1 MRLHLEY
8 INKIKAADIQLNGL
22 TVIAGENDMGK
33 STVGKVLFS
42 IVKALSNAL
51 NYDEEQKNNAVN
63 KNVTSVYRRL
73 NGLAVRK
80 NNEIEISRDLFPR
93 SSMEFYRNLLDADNQ
108 RLFIANR
115 RNYIDSLDIAPRQKA
130 LLNQDLDNIE
140 ICITK
145 DSNPAAVLGQEMQ
158 SFIEAEFLNHICT
171 TDCNR
176 ESKLE
181 FFSDLEDKVVE
192 ATLLNDIV
200 KSVKC
205 YNSIDR
211 GWKDATYVESPLYIH
226 LIDVLATSLTFRE
239 VEQKQRFLRPM
250 VPLHIKDL
258 AQKIDSIK
266 FVNLNQPSLFE
277 NDALFNM
284 DKLTGGH
291 FVYDSKTRGVY
302 WKKDGVLYSPVN
314 VASGIKAFGLV
325 QILLET
331 HTIDEN
337 KLLLWDEPENH
348 LHPQWQI
355 AFAQLLVELAK
366 AGIPIVVSSHSPYF
380 IQGIR
385 FFAAQ
390 VSMKKYVN
398 YYLAEEVD
406 TNWVE
411 FQNVSDDLNR
421 IFTKLAQPMNSIMN
435 LEE

>member
-8 INKIKAADIQLNGL
+8 INKIKEADIQLNGL
-22 TVIAGENDMGK
+22 TVIAGENDTGK

-63 KNVTSVYRRL
+63 KNVTSIYRRL
-73 NGLAVRK
+73 NGLTVRK

-93 SSMEFYRNLLDADNQ
+93 SSMEFYRNLLEADNQ
-108 RLFIANR
+108 RAFIEIR
-115 RNYIDSLDIAPRQKA
+115 RKYIESLDIAPRQKA
-130 LLNQDLDNIE
+130 LLSQDLDNIE
-140 ICITK
+140 VCMTK

-171 TDCNR
+171 TGCNH

-181 FFSDLEDKVVE
+181 FYSDLEDKVVE

-200 KSVKC
+200 TSVKC
-205 YNSIDR
+205 YNSIDW

-239 VEQKQRFLRPM
+239 VEQKQYFLRPM

-258 AQKIDSIK
+258 AQKIASIK
-266 FVNLNQPSLFE
+266 FVNLNQPSLF
-277 NDALFNM
+277 DKGTLFDM

-302 WKKDGVLYSPVN
+302 WKKNAALYSPVN
-314 VASGIKAFGLV
+314 VASGIKAFGIV

-355 AFAQLLVELAK
+355 AFAQLLVELAN
-366 AGIPIVVSSHSPYF
+366 AGITIVVSSHSPYF

-385 FFAAQ
+385 YFAAKT
-390 VSMKKYVN
+390 SMEKYVN
-398 YYLAEEVD
+398 YYLAEETD
-406 TNWVE
+406 ADLVE
-411 FQNVSDDLNR
+411 IKDVSDDLNR
-421 IFTKLAQPMNSIMN
+421 VFFKLAQPMNAIMN
-435 LEE
+435 LGD